1 MFWPILVSNI
11 KASIVFTLSNLREI
25 LIVCLVIAI
34 IALIGAYGESRSDIE
49 LLKTEHALE
58 ITTIRANH
66 VASQRKLEQA
76 SYDQTIQAIN
86 DHKKREAV
94 NATAIADATT
104 ANERLSQ
111 TIDRLA
117 ANAAV
122 DADYRV
128 KYAATSGQLLKECSG
143 SITRLAKAADGHV
156 NDIRLLQDAKR

>member
-1 MFWPILVSNI
+1 MQFILLIKFWREVAILLLVLMLTIAVSRCTDNRQEI
-11 KASIVFTLSNLREI
+11 KAI
-25 LIVCLVIAI
+25 
-34 IALIGAYGESRSDIE
+34 
-49 LLKTEHALE
+49 KTEHALTL
-58 ITTIRANH
+58 ITEKAAYEVRA
-66 VASQRKLEQA
+66 RKLEQA

-94 NATAIADATT
+94 NATAIASATT

-156 NDIRLLQDAKR
+156 NDIRLLQDARR